1 MKSKLTVVIVAG
13 CILVCIGALAQAAQV
28 NIEPGYVEVV
38 GDNVTV
44 NITID
49 PEGDEVM
56 GAQYDLYFD
65 NTLLHA
71 TDQTS
76 EAFLSHDGVSMNV
89 YKNTINNPLGKIEYS
104 AARIGVDYGVTDPG
118 VLATIKF
125 EVRCSGVGE
134 LRLGKVKMSYPNATY
149 IPGVTVNN
157 ATVAIVQSDPPL
169 STPFMV
175 HGHVFYEDGS
185 DCNDPAVT
193 ITNLNTSREWTAEMN
208 DTSNYYQLMLSSCAD
223 IIAGEILQFNVTSPD
238 GSRSNVTEHTVTHD
252 EVDAS
257 GFEHNIMIESRP
269 GDINGDGKLTSADVA
284 IALQMAVCGEYD
296 SIADINCDKSVT
308 SLDALMILQAADSNM
323 GHSMTLSW

>member
-1 MKSKLTVVIVAG
+1 MKSKLTAVIVAG

-56 GAQYDLYFD
+56 GAQYALYFD

-76 EAFLSHDGVSMNV
+76 EAFLSHDGVSTNV

-104 AARIGVDYGVTDPG
+104 AARLGVDYGVTDPG

-134 LRLGKVKMSYPNATY
+134 LRLSKVKMSYPNATY

-157 ATVAIVQSDPPL
+157 ATVTIAQSQP
-169 STPFMV
+169 STPFLIS
-175 HGHVFYEDGS
+175 GYVFSEDGS
-185 DCNDPAVT
+185 DCNDPAVD
-193 ITNLNTSREWTAEMN
+193 ITNLNIDKEWAAET
-208 DTSNYYQLMLSSCAD
+208 DVSSNYYQLTLASCAD
-223 IIAGEILQFNVTSPD
+223 IIAGEILQFNVASSD